1 MDFNGFN
8 AIIASSTKLCMK
20 MWHEKSLDHY
30 GLIEPKHFVIDNIFG
45 NVYDQ
50 GDIQEKE
57 NPN

>member
-1 MDFNGFN
+1 
-8 AIIASSTKLCMK
+8 MK